1 MNSKGG
7 WDVRY
12 VTHQFAHAET
22 LDRAQ
27 RWLIHAG
34 IAPDRMQARHNG
46 VPMLAVAAEPGE
58 VDGIE
63 MVIDAAELADPD
75 GMPSIWH
82 VARIE
87 PTNMAVVEGTS
98 SRPVQGGEPSFVL
111 TWHPVDVIADEAAR
125 SEIEEV
131 KAFLERWE

>member
-1 MNSKGG
+1 
-7 WDVRY
+7 VRY

-34 IAPDRMQARHNG
+34 ISPDRMQARHHG
-46 VPMLAVAAEPGE
+46 VPMLAVVAEPGE

-63 MVIDAAELADPD
+63 MVIDAAELSDPD
-75 GMPSIWH
+75 GGPSFWH

-87 PTNMAVVEGTS
+87 PTGTAVREGTS
-98 SRPVQGGEPSFVL
+98 SREVQERQASFEL
-111 TWHPVDVIADEAAR
+111 TWHPVDVIADEAVR
-125 SEIEEV
+125 SQVEQM
-131 KAFLERWE
+131 KAFLERRE

>member
-1 MNSKGG
+1 
-7 WDVRY
+7 VRY

-34 IAPDRMQARHNG
+34 VAPERMQARHHG
-46 VPMLAVAAEPGE
+46 VPMLAVAAEPGQ

-63 MVIDAAELADPD
+63 MVIYAAELADPD
-75 GMPSIWH
+75 GEPSFWH
-82 VARIE
+82 VARIQ
-87 PTNMAVVEGTS
+87 PTGTAIREGRS
-98 SRPVQGGEPSFVL
+98 SREVQGRQSSFVL
-111 TWHPVDVIADEAAR
+111 AWQPVDVIADEAVR
-125 SEIEEV
+125 SQVEQM

>member
-1 MNSKGG
+1 
-7 WDVRY
+7 VRY

-34 IAPDRMQARHNG
+34 IAPDRMQARHQG

-75 GMPSIWH
+75 GGPSIWH
-82 VARIE
+82 VARME
-87 PTNMAVVEGTS
+87 PTGTAIREETS
-98 SRPVQGGEPSFVL
+98 SREVRQGEASFAL

-125 SEIEEV
+125 SQIEQV